1 MYDGFFILR
10 PTLLYLQS
18 NNLNACG
25 QTSDTLQVKINAD
38 LQFPL
43 TASVSGLPGT
53 TSLSGVNIS
62 ATGAYNVVISNLNSV
77 PTGTYP
83 CILKL
88 QTTFG
93 ESYDLNFT
101 ISVGTAPSSP
111 TLTSVPSTIQY
122 NGFDYT
128 FYWNAVAGATSY
140 FFEISENDPTF
151 GNVVFSSTETNNFAT
166 LPMNFAFGEGKTYSW
181 RVTAIGG
188 CGSSAPSSSE
198 DFQWIPA
205 GVNEITERAFV
216 VYPNPA
222 ENEVFIQ
229 NFQSG
234 KSNVSIFN
242 STGQLVYSTSFNQPG
257 VHSLDVA
264 NLSTGIYTIQVGRIT
279 KRLLI
284 K

>member
-1 MYDGFFILR
+1 MYDGFFVLQ
-10 PTLLYLQS
+10 PKLLYLQS
-18 NNLNACG
+18 KNLIACG
-25 QTSDTLQVKINAD
+25 QSADTLQLKINAD

-43 TASVSGLPGT
+43 TANITGIPGFPVF
-53 TSLSGVNIS
+53 SGVNIS
-62 ATGAYNVVISNLNSV
+62 GPGAYNIVISDLGTV
-77 PTGTYP
+77 PTGNFNCT
-83 CILKL
+83 LQL

-93 ESYDLNFT
+93 ESYDLFFS
-101 ISVGTAPSSP
+101 IAVGSAPNAPS
-111 TLTSVPSTIQY
+111 LLSVPSTIQY
-122 NGFDYT
+122 NAFDYT
-128 FYWNAVAGATSY
+128 FNWSAVPGATSY
-140 FFEISENDPTF
+140 LFEISENDATF
-151 GNVVFSSTETNNFAT
+151 GNIVYSSTEVGNFAT
-166 LPMNFAFGEGKTYSW
+166 LPFDFAFAEGKTYSW
-181 RVTAIGG
+181 RVTAINL
-188 CGSSAPSSSE
+188 CGSSASSAAE

-205 GVNEITERAFV
+205 SVNEIAEREFI

-257 VHSLDVA
+257 VHTLDVKT
-264 NLSTGIYTIQVGRIT
+264 LSTGIYTIQVGRLT